1 MRTESKKPF
10 TTRTRSDFDLRDVE
24 QWISE
29 EMECGSPTAGIKLES
44 HEYEVRRRRVYVQ
57 PTSGRFRKLDFDI
70 EDFSVEKLDLVLE
83 QADLVRRSHPKSDV
97 MILIE
102 VSCLWD
108 RKLVEKARKEAENSA
123 SQRSA
128 TLVESSRV
136 RGRAGAIS
144 AELKNQLDGE
154 EYGELEKI
162 KDQWTCTSTSCPHF
176 NKLCWIS
183 PDNTHYAFGYT
194 EMNVWIKAIQAHEAF
209 PHLPSKAVVRT
220 FESQHH

>member
-1 MRTESKKPF
+1 
-10 TTRTRSDFDLRDVE
+10 
-24 QWISE
+24 
-29 EMECGSPTAGIKLES
+29 
-44 HEYEVRRRRVYVQ
+44 
-57 PTSGRFRKLDFDI
+57 
-70 EDFSVEKLDLVLE
+70 
-83 QADLVRRSHPKSDV
+83 

-108 RKLVEKARKEAENSA
+108 RKLVKKARKEAENSA

-162 KDQWTCTSTSCPHF
+162 KDQWTCYI
-176 NKLCWIS
+176 N
-183 PDNTHYAFGYT
+183 
-194 EMNVWIKAIQAHEAF
+194 
-209 PHLPSKAVVRT
+209 
-220 FESQHH
+220 